1 MLYEKCQ
8 LSKEQVGFFHHNGYL
23 VADGLYTEEQIDQL
37 EQAYEVSIPG
47 RMRDFT
53 HGDWKK
59 MIQMSL
65 PYTACMM
72 FNAFTPTGLDTCLI
86 TSH

>member
-37 EQAYEVSIPG
+37 VDALGKVS
-47 RMRDFT
+47 
-53 HGDWKK
+53 
-59 MIQMSL
+59 
-65 PYTACMM
+65 
-72 FNAFTPTGLDTCLI
+72 
-86 TSH
+86 

>member
-23 VADGLYTEEQIDQL
+23 VADGLYTEGQIDQL

-47 RMRDFT
+47 RMRRGLSYLRMAST
-53 HGDWKK
+53 ISTIW
-59 MIQMSL
+59 L
-65 PYTACMM
+65 AERPYR
-72 FNAFTPTGLDTCLI
+72 LK
-86 TSH
+86 TSASVSPDSSV